1 MFKDFEAIFVGETHS
16 LVKIINEI
24 DLRKFVEMTGDDNPL
39 HVNRAY
45 AETTAFKD
53 IVVHGMLGA
62 SFIST
67 VIGTKLPGSGAL
79 WVAQNMEFLLPV
91 RLGDELTVSCTVLKK
106 HERDRMLELDTRIVN
121 QNQQVVL
128 TGQGKVKVL
137 TTAAPLATVMPKQRP
152 RVAIVTGGAGGI
164 GKAICQR
171 LAADGFDV
179 VVNYRT
185 QADRALEIVADINAT
200 AAAGASFGG
209 VGESTGSCDSVVAV
223 VAGKRYGRALAV
235 KADIATESGV
245 QALFASAV
253 KAFGAVSV
261 LVNNASPHINP
272 KPFSAT
278 SWDDV
283 QRQIDVQVKGAFLM
297 TSAVT
302 PDMASRKWGRIVN
315 ITSEVLDGP
324 PSVMWTGYAMAKGAL
339 QVFSNYMAAELGPQG
354 ITVNCV
360 SPGMCETTL
369 IGDIPEKTQLMIA
382 RQTPLRRLAKP
393 TDVAA
398 AVSYLVS
405 DDADFITGHTIAV
418 NGGKAMR

>member
-1 MFKDFEAIFVGETHS
+1 MFKDFEEIFVGETHS

-209 VGESTGSCDSVVAV
+209 AGESTGSCDSVVAV

>member
-1 MFKDFEAIFVGETHS
+1 MFMDFDAIVVGDTQTLTKHITEA
-16 LVKIINEI
+16 
-24 DLRKFVEMTGDDNPL
+24 DLRKFVDMTGDNNPL
-39 HVNRAY
+39 HVDRAF
-45 AETTAFKD
+45 AETTSFKD

-67 VIGTKLPGSGAL
+67 VIGTKLPGTGAL
-79 WVAQNMEFLLPV
+79 WISQNMEFLQPV
-91 RLGDELTVSCTVLKK
+91 RLGDVLTISATVLKK
-106 HERDRMLELDTRIVN
+106 HLRERLLELDTRIIN
-121 QNQQVVL
+121 QNQQLVL
-128 TGQGKVKVL
+128 TGIGKVKVL
-137 TTAAPLATVMPKQRP
+137 VAAVPETKFVADARP

-209 VGESTGSCDSVVAV
+209 AGESTGSCDSVVAV

-235 KADIATESGV
+235 KADIATESGA

-253 KAFGAVSV
+253 NAFGAVSV
-261 LVNNASPHINP
+261 LVNNASPHIIP

-278 SWDDV
+278 NWDDV

-302 PDMASRKWGRIVN
+302 PDMTSRKWGRIVN

>member
-1 MFKDFEAIFVGETHS
+1 MFKDFEEIFVGETHS

-235 KADIATESGV
+235 KADIATESGA

-253 KAFGAVSV
+253 NAFGAVSV
-261 LVNNASPHINP
+261 LVNNASPHIIP

-278 SWDDV
+278 NWDDV

-302 PDMASRKWGRIVN
+302 PDMTSRKWGRIVN